1 MDRLAA
7 DDARGLELDR
17 AHALGLDR
25 TLAVDRHAQ
34 RVHDATEQTLAR
46 RHFHDLAG
54 GANLVVFSNCGDI
67 AEEHGAD
74 FVFLEVLSQT
84 VHGLAA
90 LTEEFQK
97 LACHGALQ
105 PIDAS
110 NTVADLD
117 DRTDLAGIDA
127 GFERFQLLAQC
138 FVDRLC
144 GDFCH

>member
-1 MDRLAA
+1 MLRCPAALGGIGRHVVAAVDRLAENVDNA
-7 DDARGLELDR
+7 AEK
-17 AHALGLDR
+17 ALANGNFQNL
-25 TLAVDRHAQ
+25 T
-34 RVHDATEQTLAR
+34 
-46 RHFHDLAG
+46 G